1 MKKKLNYQNGSTRN
15 QNQNLNASTTI
26 SNYIYEEDDEED
38 NYPFSR
44 NSRNG
49 RNNNNNNKKNS
60 GKTSNNLNKT
70 SRYIEKSSYHWQPY
84 YYISLTFII
93 LSTFDEGVPPFVGTY
108 FSLRKICNQL

>member
-49 RNNNNNNKKNS
+49 RNNNNKKNS